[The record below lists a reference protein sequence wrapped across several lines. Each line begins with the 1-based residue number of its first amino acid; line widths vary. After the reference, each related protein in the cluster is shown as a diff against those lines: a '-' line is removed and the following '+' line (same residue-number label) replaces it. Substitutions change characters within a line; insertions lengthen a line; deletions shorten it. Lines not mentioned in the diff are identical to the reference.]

1 MRSYDRVLT
10 LERFAAVQNK
20 GGDLVDGWVALKADV
35 PARRRL
41 APGTERLVNEQN
53 AATAPVVFYVPWA
66 PQYADLNPKDR
77 VLHEGR
83 ALDIISAI
91 EVGRHKEIEIA
102 TVWDAGA

>member
-1 MRSYDRVLT
+1 MRGYDRSVD
-10 LERFAAVQNK
+10 LERFAAVRNEY
-20 GGDLVDGWVALKADV
+20 GDLVDAWTPLKSNV

-66 PQYADLNPKDR
+66 PAYSDISPRDR
-77 VLHEGR
+77 VIHEGR

-91 EVGRHKEIEIA
+91 EIGRHKEIEIA
-102 TVWDAGA
+102 TVWRTT